1 MLATRLANQRLTSTT
16 FQKAAEVVTWLGAVQ
31 AQDYTGATW
40 GLALRA
46 RGLTAGAIERE
57 FAAGRILRT
66 HVMRPTWHFVAAA
79 DIRWLQALTGPRV
92 RALTAYYARQLEIDT
107 RLMTRVR
114 TIVEAALAGRNDL
127 TREEL
132 SGRLLSDGR
141 ITATGQRLAHIVM
154 ELELDAV
161 VCSGPRRGKQFT
173 YALVDERAP
182 KARVLPRDEALA
194 ELAARY
200 FRSHGPATTRDFAWW
215 SGLTLKEARAVAA
228 TIDDDLVLREPPA
241 LERVTGADYLLP
253 NYDEY
258 LIAYRDRG
266 AVIDPDRAR
275 NLGIFTNVEFPHHV
289 VLDGRVAGSW
299 RRTIGARAASVAF
312 QFYGSVSKR
321 QRAALTRETAR
332 YGRMLGVPCA
342 ADA

>member
-200 FRSHGPATTRDFAWW
+200 FRSHGPSRRRSTTISCSA
-215 SGLTLKEARAVAA
+215 
-228 TIDDDLVLREPPA
+228 
-241 LERVTGADYLLP
+241 
-253 NYDEY
+253 N
-258 LIAYRDRG
+258 
-266 AVIDPDRAR
+266 
-275 NLGIFTNVEFPHHV
+275 
-289 VLDGRVAGSW
+289 
-299 RRTIGARAASVAF
+299 RRRSNG
-312 QFYGSVSKR
+312 
-321 QRAALTRETAR
+321 
-332 YGRMLGVPCA
+332 
-342 ADA
+342 